1 MSETVESDYY
11 AFMRFDPENAK
22 SVLSYYVP
30 FFTEGPVLEL
40 ACGPGVFLS
49 LLREKGIV
57 ASGVDIDPGMVDIAL
72 AEGHDVVLGDA
83 MTHLRSVPDQSLH
96 GLFAAHFLEHLAADS
111 VQEVYREA
119 ARALRPGGVFVAAVP
134 NAACLSVLGYDFW
147 RDPTHVRFYDPILL
161 EFFAGRAG
169 LAVIARGGNP
179 QNHPGAPPHLLP
191 PEQTI
196 GPTLDQHIVDLV
208 QRAAA
213 TVPLEANG
221 RGVKRRIA
229 DAARD
234 ASTAQSR
241 LWAELG
247 QILSALDTR
256 IQTLQ
261 HEVGSARTAYAN
273 LLGQLYPPN
282 EVFVVAQSPTS
293 AQEPARQTTEATLE
307 GSV

>member
-1 MSETVESDYY
+1 MSGTVESDYY

-49 LLREKGIV
+49 LLREKGIA
-57 ASGVDIDPGMVDIAL
+57 ASGVDIDPGMVDAAR
-72 AEGHDVVLGDA
+72 AEGHDVVLDDA
-83 MTHLRSVPDQSLH
+83 TSHLRSVPDHSLH
-96 GLFAAHFLEHLAADS
+96 GLFAAHFLEHLDAKT
-111 VQEVYREA
+111 VQDIYQEA
-119 ARALRPGGVFVAAVP
+119 ARVLRPGGVFVTAVP

-147 RDPTHVRFYDPILL
+147 RDPTHVRFYDPVVL
-161 EFFAGRAG
+161 EFFAGQAG
-169 LAVIARGGNP
+169 LAIVAHGGNP

-191 PEQTI
+191 PEQSI
-196 GPTLDQHIVDLV
+196 GPALDQHIIELV

-213 TVPLEANG
+213 AVPDETNG

-234 ASTAQSR
+234 ESTAQSQ

-247 QILSALDTR
+247 QILSVLDTR

-261 HEVGSARTAYAN
+261 HELGSARTAYAN
-273 LLGQLYPPN
+273 LLSQLYPPN

-293 AQEPARQTTEATLE
+293 TQERASHVTEATLE

>member
-1 MSETVESDYY
+1 MSDTVESDYY

-179 QNHPGAPPHLLP
+179 QNHPGAPPHVLAP
-191 PEQTI
+191 DHSSSPAV
-196 GPTLDQHIVDLV
+196 DQHIIELV

-213 TVPLEANG
+213 TVPDEANG

-234 ASTAQSR
+234 GSSAQSR

-247 QILSALDTR
+247 QILNVLDER
-256 IQTLQ
+256 IQILQ
-261 HEVGSARTAYAN
+261 HDLGSARAAYAN
-273 LLGQLYPPN
+273 LLSQLYPPN

-293 AQEPARQTTEATLE
+293 TQEPTSHATKATLE

>member
-1 MSETVESDYY
+1 MSKTIESDYY
-11 AFMRFDPENAK
+11 AFMRFDPENAI

-30 FFTEGPVLEL
+30 FFREGPVLEL

-57 ASGVDIDPGMVDIAL
+57 SSGVDIDPGMVDAAL

-83 MTHLRSVPDQSLH
+83 ITHLRSVPDQSLQ
-96 GLFAAHFLEHLAADS
+96 GIFAAHFLEHLDADS
-111 VQEVYREA
+111 VQDVYREA
-119 ARALRPGGVFVAAVP
+119 ARVLHPGGVFAAAVP

-147 RDPTHVRFYDPILL
+147 RDPTHVRFYDPVLL

-179 QNHPGAPPHLLP
+179 QNHPGAPPHVLTSDHSISP
-191 PEQTI
+191 A
-196 GPTLDQHIVDLV
+196 LDQHIVELV

-213 TVPLEANG
+213 IVPDEANG
-221 RGVKRRIA
+221 RGVKRLIA
-229 DAARD
+229 DTARD
-234 ASTAQSR
+234 GSSAQSR

-247 QILSALDTR
+247 QILSVLDTS

-261 HEVGSARTAYAN
+261 HELGSTRTAYAN
-273 LLGQLYPPN
+273 LLSQLYPPN
-282 EVFVVAQSPTS
+282 EVFVVAQSPT
-293 AQEPARQTTEATLE
+293 ATQEPMSHATEATLE

>member
-1 MSETVESDYY
+1 MSETIESDYY

-49 LLREKGIV
+49 LLREKGIA
-57 ASGVDIDPGMVDIAL
+57 ASGVDIDQGMVDAAL
-72 AEGHDVVLGDA
+72 AEGHDVVLDDA
-83 MTHLRSVPDQSLH
+83 ITHLSSVPDQSLH
-96 GLFAAHFLEHLAADS
+96 GLFAAHFLEHLDAET
-111 VQEVYREA
+111 VQDIYREA
-119 ARALRPGGVFVAAVP
+119 TRVLHPGGVFVAAVP

-147 RDPTHVRFYDPILL
+147 RDPTHVRFYDPVVL

-179 QNHPGAPPHLLP
+179 QNHPGAPPHLLTA
-191 PEQTI
+191 EQSI
-196 GPTLDQHIVDLV
+196 GPALDQHIVELV

-213 TVPLEANG
+213 TVPDETSG

-234 ASTAQSR
+234 GSTVQSR

-247 QILSALDTR
+247 QILSVLDKR

-261 HEVGSARTAYAN
+261 HELGSTRTAYAN
-273 LLGQLYPPN
+273 LLSQLYPPN
-282 EVFVVAQSPTS
+282 EVFVVAQSPMS
-293 AQEPARQTTEATLE
+293 SQEPTSHATEATLE

>member
-1 MSETVESDYY
+1 MSETIESDYY

-30 FFTEGPVLEL
+30 FFSEGPVLEL

-49 LLREKGIV
+49 LLREKGIA
-57 ASGVDIDPGMVDIAL
+57 ASGVDIDPGMVDAAR
-72 AEGHDVVLGDA
+72 AEGHDVVLDDA
-83 MTHLRSVPDQSLH
+83 VSHLRSVSDQSLH
-96 GLFAAHFLEHLAADS
+96 GLFAAHFLEHLDAKT
-111 VQEVYREA
+111 VQDVYREA
-119 ARALRPGGVFVAAVP
+119 ARVLQPGGVFVTAVP

-147 RDPTHVRFYDPILL
+147 RDPTHVRFYDPVVL
-161 EFFAGRAG
+161 EFFAGQAG

-179 QNHPGAPPHLLP
+179 QNHPGSPPHLLS
-191 PEQTI
+191 PEQSI
-196 GPTLDQHIVDLV
+196 GPALDQHIIELV

-213 TVPLEANG
+213 TVPGETNG

-234 ASTAQSR
+234 GSTAQSR

-247 QILSALDTR
+247 QILSVLDTR

-261 HEVGSARTAYAN
+261 HELGSARTAYKN
-273 LLGQLYPPN
+273 LLSQLYPTN
-282 EVFVVAQSPTS
+282 KLFVVDQSPTS
-293 AQEPARQTTEATLE
+293 PQEPANHATEATLE

>member
-1 MSETVESDYY
+1 MSETSESDYY
-11 AFMRFDPENAK
+11 AFMQFDPENAK

-30 FFTEGPVLEL
+30 FFSEGPVLEL

-49 LLREKGIV
+49 LMREKGIS
-57 ASGVDIDPGMVDIAL
+57 ASGVDIDPGMVETAR
-72 AEGHDVVLGDA
+72 AEGHDVVLDDA
-83 MTHLRSVPDQSLH
+83 ITHLRSVPDESLC
-96 GLFAAHFLEHLAADS
+96 GLFAAHFLEHLAAIS

-147 RDPTHVRFYDPILL
+147 RDPTHVRFYDPVVL
-161 EFFAGRAG
+161 EFFAGQAG

-191 PEQTI
+191 PEQSI
-196 GPTLDQHIVDLV
+196 GPALEQHIVELV

-213 TVPLEANG
+213 TVPDETNG

-234 ASTAQSR
+234 GSTAQSR

-247 QILSALDTR
+247 QILSVLDTR

-261 HEVGSARTAYAN
+261 HELASARTAYAN
-273 LLGQLYPPN
+273 LLSQLYPPN
-282 EVFVVAQSPTS
+282 EVYVVAQSPTS
-293 AQEPARQTTEATLE
+293 AQEPASHATEATLE

>member
-1 MSETVESDYY
+1 MSETIESDYY

-49 LLREKGIV
+49 LLREKGIA
-57 ASGVDIDPGMVDIAL
+57 ASGVDIDPGMVDSAR
-72 AEGHDVVLGDA
+72 AEGHDVVLDDA
-83 MTHLRSVPDQSLH
+83 IRHLRSMPDQSLH
-96 GLFAAHFLEHLAADS
+96 GLFAAHFLEHLDAKT
-111 VQEVYREA
+111 VQDIYREA
-119 ARALRPGGVFVAAVP
+119 ARVLHRGGVFVTAVP
-134 NAACLSVLGYDFW
+134 NAACLSVSGYDFW
-147 RDPTHVRFYDPILL
+147 RDPTHVRFYDPVVL
-161 EFFAGRAG
+161 EFFAGQAG
-169 LAVIARGGNP
+169 LAVVARGGNP
-179 QNHPGAPPHLLP
+179 QNHPGAPPHLLL
-191 PEQTI
+191 PEQSI
-196 GPTLDQHIVDLV
+196 GPALDQHIVELV
-208 QRAAA
+208 QRAAS
-213 TVPLEANG
+213 TVPDETNG

-234 ASTAQSR
+234 GSTAQSR

-247 QILSALDTR
+247 QILSVLDTR

-261 HEVGSARTAYAN
+261 HELGSARTAYAN
-273 LLGQLYPPN
+273 LLSQLYPPN

-293 AQEPARQTTEATLE
+293 TQQPASHATEATLE